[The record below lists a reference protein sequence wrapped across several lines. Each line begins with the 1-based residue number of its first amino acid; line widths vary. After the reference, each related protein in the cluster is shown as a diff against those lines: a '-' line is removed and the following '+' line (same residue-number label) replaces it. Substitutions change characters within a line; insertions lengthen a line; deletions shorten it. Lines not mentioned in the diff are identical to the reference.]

1 MLRTFFWSWSMLIVF
16 AGGVGMPSYAQYSE
30 SGGSGLP
37 SWAEPRSHGSSSGS
51 SSRMDE
57 RARPAPFGA
66 RRSTDYAEQ
75 STTQPWGQRP
85 GDPFGSPR
93 TDMGNGNGNGNGNN
107 GGASCGAGN
116 PDNGGCQNFCTANPG
131 DPQCQGN
138 CSTDPALSYCDDV
151 CAEDPNQSFCNGP
164 VAVPIDDYLPLL
176 VFAGIGLAMWKL
188 RRPECSLHGAATA
201 NV

>member
-1 MLRTFFWSWSMLIVF
+1 MVRPFFCFLSLLLVF
-16 AGGVGMPSYAQYSE
+16 AGSLLTSSYGQYSG

-37 SWAEPRSHGSSSGS
+37 SWAEPSARPSSYGSSASNRASRFRAQRPADGS
-51 SSRMDE
+51 SH
-57 RARPAPFGA
+57 RATQSWSQ
-66 RRSTDYAEQ
+66 RR
-75 STTQPWGQRP
+75 
-85 GDPFGSPR
+85 GDPFGAPR

-188 RRPECSLHGAATA
+188 RCPECSLHGAATA